1 MTIKKNLTLKG
12 SIILIIVA
20 IILTI
25 SQVTYSKVR
34 VNVDGT
40 VNINFGKSR
49 NENGRDRRNDYWDN
63 NNYDA
68 IGDITDYQYN
78 MKPFI
83 LNDKGYS
90 VIRDRGRLY
99 ILQVEFKS
107 GNLNKVDREV
117 IYDSTE
123 FSSNCLAIAGDN
135 RYCLTITV
143 EGSPALWDRYSSR
156 IKYTG
161 RWLKN
166 NNSYYDYNYD
176 YDYYNNSNQSWFEW

>member
-90 VIRDRGRLY
+90 VLRDNGRFY
-99 ILQVEFKS
+99 ILQVSFINS
-107 GNLNKVDREV
+107 NLNKVEREV
-117 IYDSTE
+117 IYNAKV
-123 FSSNCLAIAGDN
+123 FSSNCIAIDGDSK
-135 RYCLTITV
+135 YCLTITSK
-143 EGSPALWDRYSSR
+143 GQPALWDRQLGR

-166 NNSYYDYNYD
+166 NYG
-176 YDYYNNSNQSWFEW
+176 YDYYDNNYYDSNQDWFEW